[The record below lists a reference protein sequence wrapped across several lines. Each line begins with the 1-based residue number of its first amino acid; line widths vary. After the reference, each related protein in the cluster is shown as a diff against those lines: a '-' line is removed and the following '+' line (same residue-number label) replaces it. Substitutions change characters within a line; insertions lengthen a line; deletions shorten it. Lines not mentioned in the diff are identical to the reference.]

1 MTDLEMSFDPHTIEH
16 LGIKMYSRIT
26 NAVAELVANA
36 YDADAN
42 NVHIKLYDKDEFK
55 IVVEDDGIG
64 MSFDEINNCFLR
76 IGRKRRDFDTNRK
89 TLKGRAITGKKGLG
103 KLALFGIGNRINI
116 TTTKENF
123 DKQISFNLNWDEI
136 ITQNGGSYKPHYT
149 VQDVELTSHGTT
161 IVLTNLKRKTSFDIK
176 SVANALSQLFNFMN
190 TDFKIKL
197 SCNNGEIINV
207 GQENKYDKLNIQFL
221 WDIQDLC
228 KEIQSNY
235 SKKGELKGKILS
247 TQKPVISNYRGI
259 TLYANGRLVNSAGF
273 FGISEA
279 PVALSYITGWIEAD
293 FIDEEKEEL
302 ISTDRQSLNW
312 DIEQAQE
319 LREFLF
325 KIIQLVT
332 KKWNTQRKQENIK
345 KTKEKTGIDVKS
357 WTDTMPN
364 KLKNDIEKI
373 VQKVVEKPEI
383 DEEITS
389 DIVKQLH
396 EIIPEYPYYHFREL
410 HEEVKQASRA
420 GYQSKDYYKAFLEA
434 AKRYVNA
441 VANKSGIRSDGD
453 SLMSKVFSEHNYMLD
468 VVKRYINNPKI
479 RDFVLQ
485 DIRKG
490 QMFLS
495 KGIVTGGRN
504 VLSHTEHKDLQDTE
518 LFTEKDCLDLLSLL
532 SHLFKRL
539 EESEP
544 QNNDDSQNT

>member
-116 TTTKENF
+116 TTTKDNS

-228 KEIQSNY
+228 KEIESNY

-325 KIIQLVT
+325 KVIQLVT

-410 HEEVKQASRA
+410 HEEVKQASRV

-441 VANKSGIRSDGD
+441 VANKSGNRLDGD
-453 SLMSKVFSEHNYMLD
+453 SLMNKVFSEHNYMLD